1 MAAATAMAW
10 RPAAEADLPAIL
22 GIAAA
27 LHAEHPERPEV
38 FAERLRLAPP
48 GFCRVLARGPS
59 ASALL
64 GYALTHPWR
73 ADHPPALDAQPGA
86 PPAAPDAW
94 HIHDVALLPA
104 ARGRGL
110 ADAVLREIEA
120 GAVAAPGG
128 AGLLRATL
136 VAVAG
141 KAGYWRRRGFR
152 AVSPGDGGAT
162 LATYGAGA
170 VFMARDL
177 GRP

>member
-1 MAAATAMAW
+1 
-10 RPAAEADLPAIL
+10 
-22 GIAAA
+22 
-27 LHAEHPERPEV
+27 
-38 FAERLRLAPP
+38 
-48 GFCRVLARGPS
+48 
-59 ASALL
+59 
-64 GYALTHPWR
+64 
-73 ADHPPALDAQPGA
+73 
-86 PPAAPDAW
+86 
-94 HIHDVALLPA
+94 
-104 ARGRGL
+104 
-110 ADAVLREIEA
+110 VLREIEA